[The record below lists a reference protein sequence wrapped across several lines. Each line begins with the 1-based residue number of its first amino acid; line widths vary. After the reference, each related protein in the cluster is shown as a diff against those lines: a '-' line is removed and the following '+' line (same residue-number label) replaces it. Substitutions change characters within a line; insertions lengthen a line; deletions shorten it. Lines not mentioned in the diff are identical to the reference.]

1 MKKLY
6 KIVFNH
12 IGPKDNEEG
21 IKGWIIADSD
31 KTALDYVCS
40 KYSEEWIDRDEDDG
54 LTDIYDD
61 EYNVIGQEQYLVR
74 MLRLRGEYNDPNAS
88 YDDAYYGITHY
99 GWSEAIEIPDELAE
113 SLIKYG
119 IATDILNSR
128 K

>member
-6 KIVFNH
+6 KIIFRH
-12 IGPKDNEEG
+12 CSPKDTKEG
-21 IKGWIIADSD
+21 IEECIIADND
-31 KTALDYVCS
+31 KTVLDYVCS